1 MSGDT
6 DLRRIERMIALD
18 GQLTRRFIEAK
29 LNQLKESLMT
39 DLSKLSASVDALT
52 AQAAVNT
59 KAIADL
65 VALAQAAG
73 ADQSAID
80 AIQAKVD
87 AATSQLATD
96 DAKDPDAAPPAPAPA
111 PAADSG
117 DTGSGTPSGT

>member
-1 MSGDT
+1 MSN
-6 DLRRIERMIALD
+6 DLRTERELESIERMIALD

-29 LNQLKESLMT
+29 INQLKEFLMT
-39 DLSKLSASVDALT
+39 DLTKLSASVDALT
-52 AQAAVNT
+52 AQAAVNS

-87 AATSQLATD
+87 AATAQLVND
-96 DAKDPDAAPPAPAPA
+96 DAKDPGAG
-111 PAADSG
+111 SG